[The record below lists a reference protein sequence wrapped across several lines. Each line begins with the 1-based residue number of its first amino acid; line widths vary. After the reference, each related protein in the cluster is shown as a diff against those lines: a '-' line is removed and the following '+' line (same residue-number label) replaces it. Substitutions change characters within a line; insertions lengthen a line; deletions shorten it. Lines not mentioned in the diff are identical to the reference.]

1 MGTSKNSKNAKTKG
15 NRAYGFSYA
24 ISALRANPFRAISLA
39 LTLSLGISLF
49 ASTMVWGD
57 TGIYVSIYEYLD
69 GSTYQLK
76 IDSEPGVPQAV
87 KQAQT
92 YWSGLGDEYLR

>member
-1 MGTSKNSKNAKTKG
+1 MGAPRNSKSIKTKG
-15 NRAYGFSYA
+15 NKGYGLSYA
-24 ISALRANPFRAISLA
+24 LSALRANPFRAISLA

-69 GSTYQLK
+69 DNAYQIK
-76 IDSEPGVPQAV
+76 
-87 KQAQT
+87 
-92 YWSGLGDEYLR
+92 